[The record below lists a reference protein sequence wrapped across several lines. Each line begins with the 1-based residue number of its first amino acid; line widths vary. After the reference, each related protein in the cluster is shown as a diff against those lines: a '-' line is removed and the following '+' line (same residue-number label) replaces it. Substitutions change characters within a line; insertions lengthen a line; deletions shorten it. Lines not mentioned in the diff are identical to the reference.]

1 MKGMA
6 QRLPLKNENI
16 QKEDPPMSR
25 FDTFIPR
32 KAYAVCVDSDGCA
45 MDTMN
50 IKHFRCFGPCIIDEW
65 NLEPWRKEILD
76 HWNVLNLFSRTRGIN
91 RFDGLARELRNIN
104 DNYPPIDGV
113 EVFEEWAAKAPELSN
128 KAVEAMKHVHPVFAK
143 ALSWSQAVNRGIE
156 ELRDDEKLPFENV
169 KEALAEVHE
178 LADVVIV
185 SSANEE
191 AVLKEW
197 EMYGLLDHVDLVC
210 SQTLGSK
217 AFCISKVLE
226 KGYEKDHVLMCGDAP
241 GDDKAASTNGVLY
254 YPILVNHEGES
265 WARFRS
271 EAFAKFMDGS
281 FAGSYQEALRDA
293 FYENLK

>member
-1 MKGMA
+1 M
-6 QRLPLKNENI
+6 
-16 QKEDPPMSR
+16 
-25 FDTFIPR
+25 
-32 KAYAVCVDSDGCA
+32 
-45 MDTMN
+45 
-50 IKHFRCFGPCIIDEW
+50 
-65 NLEPWRKEILD
+65 
-76 HWNVLNLFSRTRGIN
+76 NLFSRTRGIN

-104 DNYPPIDGV
+104 DNYTPIDGV
-113 EVFEEWAAKAPELSN
+113 EVFEDWAAKAPELSN
-128 KAVEAMKHVHPVFAK
+128 TAVEAMKDVHPVFGK

-156 ELRDDEKLPFENV
+156 DLRDDEKLPFENV

-197 EMYGLLDHVDLVC
+197 EMYGLLEHVDLVC

-241 GDDKAASTNGVLY
+241 GDDKAAEKNGVLY
-254 YPILVNHEGES
+254 FPILVNHEGES

-271 EAFAKFMDGS
+271 EAFEKFMNGS
-281 FAGSYQEALRDA
+281 FEGSYQAALREE